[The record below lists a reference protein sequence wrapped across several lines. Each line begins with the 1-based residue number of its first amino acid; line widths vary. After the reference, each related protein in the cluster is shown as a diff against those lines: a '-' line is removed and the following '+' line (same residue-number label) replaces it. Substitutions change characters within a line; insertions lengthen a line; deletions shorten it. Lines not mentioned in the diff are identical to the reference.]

1 MKFLLFTGIVIFAFS
16 TLNVCIA
23 QDEPI
28 KLLAENP
35 HYFEFNGKPLALI
48 TSAEHYGAVL
58 NESFNY
64 EEYLHTLHDEGMTYT
79 RIFMGSYFEIPSKS
93 FSIQHNT
100 LAPEADKII
109 VPWLTSVENGLIKY
123 DWNSTNPAY
132 YERLNKFMELAQ
144 KLDIIVEVTLF
155 SSIYNDDHWE
165 MNPQNPKN
173 RLGDSA
179 SLDRK
184 LVHTVENGVLLSL
197 QKTYV
202 SNLVK
207 ELNGFNNFFFE
218 IQNEPWSDRPQTAL
232 NIANTYALDGP
243 NWQVKVD
250 VADEKSLAWQEIIA
264 ETIASTEANLPKK
277 HLIAQ
282 NYSNFKAPLTSVSP
296 HISILNFHYNWPE
309 SATWNYHWNR
319 VIGFDESGFA
329 GSEDMV
335 YRRQAWAFMLSGGG
349 LFNNLDYSFFAGKE
363 NGTGANEAPGGGSK
377 ALRKELMILSK
388 ALHSIDLKSA
398 KPSQSDLL
406 AAPGVIGYMLSTKDE
421 SWLAYF
427 INAGESNSQVIIHA
441 EDHTSFNVESIDTL
455 TGETKEL
462 GKFTT
467 NNGKLEFPVSLIN
480 GEIALKITPT
490 KDF

>member
-1 MKFLLFTGIVIFAFS
+1 MKFVLFTGIVIFAFS
-16 TLNVCIA
+16 TLNLCMA

-64 EEYLHTLHDEGMTYT
+64 EEYLHTLKDEGMNYT

-100 LAPEADKII
+100 LAPEADKIT
-109 VPWLTSVENGLIKY
+109 VPWLTSAENGLIKY

-179 SLDRK
+179 SLDRE
-184 LVHTVENGVLLSL
+184 LVHTAENGELLSL

-207 ELNGFNNFFFE
+207 ELNGYNNFFFE

-264 ETIASTEANLPKK
+264 ETISSTETNLPKK

-377 ALRKELMILSK
+377 ALRKELMILSE

-398 KPSQSDLL
+398 KPAQSYLL
-406 AAPGVIGYMLSTKDE
+406 AAPGMIGYMLSTEDE

-427 INAGESNSQVIIHA
+427 IDAGESNSQVIIHA

-455 TGETKEL
+455 TGETKYL
-462 GKFTT
+462 GNVTT

-490 KDF
+490 KEF